1 MNIHQTPEPEYIVI
15 PDEDGNDNRF
25 EILFTFE
32 EDETGRK
39 YMLVV
44 PADEDVDDEEER
56 RRGHFIQRVGKTFD
70 QRSLRSVLRLDRSER
85 AVGNHAIASALWLIR
100 LGQRLAGVLLW
111 LLLIRHS
118 RSRNASLM
126 SRARTMPSL

>member
-44 PADEDVDDEEER
+44 PADEDVDDEEEQEVYAFR
-56 RRGHFIQRVGKTFD
+56 YEEDGDDKFTFYPIEEEAEWEMVEEVFNTFMAEPED
-70 QRSLRSVLRLDRSER
+70 FEEDETER
-85 AVGNHAIASALWLIR
+85 
-100 LGQRLAGVLLW
+100 
-111 LLLIRHS
+111 
-118 RSRNASLM
+118 
-126 SRARTMPSL
+126 